1 MERVNA
7 LARIEAIHSL
17 FVDFIKVAQNVVLKR
32 RILNVKSS
40 VNH

>member
-1 MERVNA
+1 M
-7 LARIEAIHSL
+7 EAIHSV

>member
-7 LARIEAIHSL
+7 LARIEAIHSV